1 VILSAS
7 SLTSVAKNVVK
18 TITYTDI
25 YNAIDFRD
33 YDLNTSAK
41 PTIGNTTL
49 SFRIESVNSGTLV
62 GSNGTSIAPTPNNSA
77 SMKYLV
83 YSGADLSS
91 SWTSVNWTPPSNLA
105 GTFTVMKVRMF
116 DGMDW
121 SETTANINITVTS
134 ANATPTATVGSFT
147 YSPGISE
154 DGGLLVTYDDLV
166 GYTGAADADG
176 DVVKF
181 KVSYLRTGTAII
193 SGTTYTTAGAIA
205 GEPVIGPGQTFIWR
219 PASHASG
226 TLQAF
231 DIKLTD
237 TTNDSTALT
246 ASVIVSNIN
255 DAPTIAYQTPTIT
268 GATRYAVGNNPF
280 VISYSMLQTA
290 LGAADTESNTITY
303 TITDWRGGQ
312 GIGSST
318 SSTCAS
324 GITYYPSAVAT
335 SSASTY
341 LCWIPPAGTV
351 GDVTAFRVQVSDS
364 NGAIGGQIATVKI
377 NVTGN
382 SLVPSFLSGCFAASQ
397 TTANSFTCLTQNIF
411 GTTVS
416 AIPINKFSAQSFNF
430 SYDYLATLSGVYD
443 TDSSPVSFVIT
454 GLSGTI
460 INANATL
467 RKSGVNVTTY
477 SSGTPATTALLGPG
491 ETITYATTSSLT
503 TTGSNLLF
511 TFKAWDG
518 AQVSG
523 SAINVNA
530 NILNVSS
537 GNVGAPAF
545 VFSAPIPLSSVAT
558 SAWTEI
564 PYATIRQYV
573 DAHDPDDTARTNMI
587 FKLGFFA
594 DTTRFTVQLKNG
606 ANACSS
612 GLNTAITNNSSTLNS
627 TQSLCVQVLAPGTSA
642 FTTATTVLPLMTIK
656 TQDFNNSNI
665 DSGNFIPLM
674 VKQP

>member
-1 VILSAS
+1 
-7 SLTSVAKNVVK
+7 
-18 TITYTDI
+18 
-25 YNAIDFRD
+25 
-33 YDLNTSAK
+33 
-41 PTIGNTTL
+41 
-49 SFRIESVNSGTLV
+49 
-62 GSNGTSIAPTPNNSA
+62 
-77 SMKYLV
+77 M
-83 YSGADLSS
+83 
-91 SWTSVNWTPPSNLA
+91 
-105 GTFTVMKVRMF
+105 
-116 DGMDW
+116 
-121 SETTANINITVTS
+121 
-134 ANATPTATVGSFT
+134 
-147 YSPGISE
+147 
-154 DGGLLVTYDDLV
+154 TYDDLV

-205 GEPVIGPGQTFIWR
+205 GEPVVGPGQTFIWR
-219 PASHASG
+219 PASHATG
-226 TLQAF
+226 TPQAF

-237 TTNDSTALT
+237 TTNVSTALT

-303 TITDWRGGQ
+303 TITDWLGGQ

-382 SLVPSFLSGCFAASQ
+382 SLVPSFLTGCFAGGASNGSGC
-397 TTANSFTCLTQNIF
+397 TTTGSF
-411 GTTVS
+411 GTTAS
-416 AIPINKFSAQSFNF
+416 AFPINKNTSQTFNF
-430 SYDYLATLSGVYD
+430 SYDYLATLAGVYD

-460 INANATL
+460 INANATF
-467 RKSGVNVTTY
+467 RKSGSFSNVTTY

-491 ETITYATTSSLT
+491 ETMTYSPTSSLA

-523 SAINVNA
+523 SAINVNVNLLTVA
-530 NILNVSS
+530 NQNPTFTF
-537 GNVGAPAF
+537 A
-545 VFSAPIPLSSVAT
+545 APIPLSSMTAN
-558 SAWTEI
+558 SWTEI
-564 PYATIRQYV
+564 TYTQLRQYLDVHDV
-573 DAHDPDDTARTNMI
+573 DDPSRASM
-587 FKLGFFA
+587 KLRVGFFA
-594 DTTRFTVQLKNG
+594 DATNNSTRWNVVKKNG
-606 ANACSS
+606 ANACGTSP
-612 GLNTAITNNSSTLNS
+612 TAIVTGVTSGTAQPGSYIGS
-627 TQSLCVQVLAPGTSA
+627 GESLCVQILSGGVSA
-642 FTTATTVLPLMTIK
+642 FTTSTTILPVI
-656 TQDFNNSNI
+656 SIRAI
-665 DSGNFIPLM
+665 DYTSSFADGSDVNAVSGSYIPLM